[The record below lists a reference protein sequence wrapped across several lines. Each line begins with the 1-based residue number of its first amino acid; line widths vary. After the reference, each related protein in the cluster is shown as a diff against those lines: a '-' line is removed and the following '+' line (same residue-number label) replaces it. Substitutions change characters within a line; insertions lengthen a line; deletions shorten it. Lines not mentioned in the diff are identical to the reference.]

1 MKIKLSSI
9 MVEDQATALAFYT
22 DILGFK
28 KSKDIP
34 VGEFR
39 GSRLFRRMVTR
50 MWSWCLNLM
59 PTLPEKLFKRRC
71 LSKESLSPRLKW
83 TISKPRQID

>member
-22 DILGFK
+22 DVLGFK

-34 VGEFR
+34 VGNSG
-39 GSRLFRRMVTR
+39 GSRLLRRMVTR

-59 PTLPEKLFKRRC
+59 PTLPGKFFKKRC
-71 LSKESLSPRLKW
+71 LSKESLSPRLRW
-83 TISKPRQID
+83 TTSKQRRID